1 MQEQINDLE
10 AKIKELEY
18 ENRLLKLTYAKCR
31 DCKHA
36 NIYTPD
42 FAFLVMDPKCELNV
56 KAINSE
62 SGACEDFKMSG
73 RLSR

>member
-1 MQEQINDLE
+1 MQEQINVLE
-10 AKIKELEY
+10 GKVKELEY
-18 ENRLLKLTYAKCR
+18 ENRLLKITYGKCR

-36 NIYTPD
+36 NMYTPD

-56 KAINSE
+56 KAISSE